1 MAEFISGVLLA
12 IGAVFAAIVVI
23 YFLWLILWV
32 INAIL
37 KSMVDNRKLRIKNEQ
52 YARYK
57 AGLELKLLKETYEQ
71 RSTKS

>member
-1 MAEFISGVLLA
+1 MAEFISGVLLT

-23 YFLWLILWV
+23 YFLWLMLWV

-37 KSMVDNRKLRIKNEQ
+37 KSVVDSRKRRRNNAQ

-57 AGLELKLLKETYEQ
+57 ASLELKLLKDSYEQ